1 MISRLKIEN
10 YRNFQSFELTKLG
23 KINLLV
29 GLNNSGKTSILE
41 TLSLLFSPNNINPL
55 LQILRNRGEFAWVE
69 FDDGQNQEK
78 RQIMRSIKAM
88 TTELY
93 VRHLFHSHNV
103 KHQKPF
109 SITASRNNNQDK
121 FEAIVSP
128 NNNLPSDIHNNSLNL
143 ILKWTGTKES
153 QLEIPLS
160 GNLAIFPPNIQNL
173 IQSSSDSVEIIYP
186 KGIDVDDLINMFDEI
201 SLTPKEKIVI
211 DALKILEPNLE
222 RIAINP
228 KSSDSE
234 KGGFKILQSNYDQPI
249 PIGSMGDGIWQIINI
264 VLVMLTSPNSII
276 LLDEIDSGLH
286 FTTLLKMWKL
296 VWKIANELNIQV
308 FATTH
313 NSDCWRSLAQLIDQE
328 IINQNNEETQV
339 TIHRIDPHKQRST
352 IFNQDEILIALE
364 REIEVR

>member
-1 MISRLKIEN
+1 MISSLKIEN
-10 YRNFQSFELTKLG
+10 YRSFKSFELTKLG

-93 VRHLFHSHNV
+93 IRHLFYGHNIEN
-103 KHQKPF
+103 QKPF
-109 SITASRNNNQDK
+109 SVTASRNNDQDN
-121 FEAIVSP
+121 FSAIVSP
-128 NNNLPSDIHNNSLNL
+128 NHNLTSDLHDTSVNL
-143 ILKWTGTKES
+143 ILKWTGIKES
-153 QLEIPLS
+153 KLEIPLS
-160 GNLAIFPPNIQNL
+160 SNLAIFPPNIPSL
-173 IQSSSDSVEIIYP
+173 IHSSGDSVEIIYP
-186 KGIDVDDLINMFDEI
+186 KGIDVDNLISMFDEI

-211 DALKILEPNLE
+211 DALKILEPNIE

-234 KGGFKILQSNYDQPI
+234 KGGFKILQSDFDQPI

-264 VLVMLTSPNSII
+264 VLVMLTSPNGII

-286 FTTLLKMWKL
+286 FTTLLKMWEL

-313 NSDCWRSLAQLIDQE
+313 NSDCWQSLAQLIDQE

-339 TIHRIDPHKQRST
+339 TIHRIDPHQQRST
-352 IFNQDEILIALE
+352 IFNQDEIIVALE